1 MLARKY
7 DFDDGVACTIHRFVM
22 LSCPEERN
30 GMEAFGE
37 RAEREQAARKNAGA
51 ERCVPLYKI
60 LGFSSL
66 NGFLAH
72 RNQEQRREEAEAIKA
87 LQNELPQWVLFGYD
101 SEFEYCTAVGR
112 EQGREGEF
120 RRQSNGR
127 RGCVR

>member
-22 LSCPEERN
+22 SSCPEERN
-30 GMEAFGE
+30 GMQAFEE
-37 RAEREQAARKNAGA
+37 RMEREDAARENAGA

-72 RNQEQRREEAEAIKA
+72 RKQEQRREEAEALKA
-87 LQNELPQWVLFGYD
+87 LQNELPEWVLFGYE
-101 SEFEYCTAVGR
+101 SEFEYCAAVGR
-112 EQGREGEF
+112 ERGREGEF
-120 RRQSNGR
+120 RRQT
-127 RGCVR
+127 RGMRMRVR